1 MDMVAHGARATS
13 DDLGD
18 FRVSF
23 PGRDPSKNLALAR
36 SEAEILELGGIAG
49 VDSFVKG

>member
-1 MDMVAHGARATS
+1 MVAHGARATS

-23 PGRDPSKNLALAR
+23 PGRHPHKNLALAR
-36 SEAEILELGGIAG
+36 SEAEILEFRRSAG
-49 VDSFVKG
+49 VGGFVKG